1 VWVRSIL
8 LSVGIWFA
16 GDAACEA
23 ATISL
28 CADVWCPYNCAPGSD
43 RPGVAVEIA
52 QAVFGPAGYQV
63 DYQEV
68 NWARCVEDARSG
80 RFSGI
85 IGAIHSDAPD
95 FTFPT
100 LPIGISGD
108 AYAVR
113 KGDAFTFTGASSL
126 HGRVLG
132 AIRDYSFSGP
142 IGAYIA
148 ANAKDGSKVEF
159 VSGDGALVKNL
170 DKLVAG
176 RVDVVLDD
184 RNVLLNEI
192 EALGLKDRVTV
203 VAGSTSTPV
212 FIAFSPR
219 SPDPAK
225 LARILDAGLARLRAS
240 GGLAAIL
247 ARYHLQ
253 DVH

>member
-1 VWVRSIL
+1 MRFIL
-8 LSVGIWFA
+8 LLVGIWLA
-16 GDAACEA
+16 GYAVGMSAEI
-23 ATISL
+23 TL
-28 CADVWCPYNCAPGSD
+28 CGDYWCPYNCKPGSA

-52 QAVFGPAGYQV
+52 QAVFEPAGYGV

-85 IGAIHSDAPD
+85 IGAIPSDAPD
-95 FTFPT
+95 FIYPSM
-100 LPIGISGD
+100 PIGISGD

-113 KGDAFTFTGASSL
+113 KGDPFKFTGPGSL
-126 HGRVLG
+126 QGRVLG
-132 AIRDYSFSGP
+132 VIRSYAFSGP

-148 ANAKDGSKVEF
+148 ANETDGSKIEF

-192 EALGLKDRVTV
+192 DTLGMNDRVTV
-203 VAGSTSTPV
+203 VDGANVTPV
-212 FIAFSPR
+212 YIAFSPR
-219 SPDPAK
+219 APDPSK
-225 LARILDAGLARLRAS
+225 LAHILDDGIGRLRAS
-240 GGLAAIL
+240 GRLAAIL
-247 ARYHLQ
+247 ARYHMK
-253 DVH
+253 DTNRP